1 MSSMSSSADVGA
13 PVHNKKGRGENKGE
27 RGGVQRNSKGDGEG
41 GGHEETPEWNGGFP
55 TQKVQGHRYS
65 G

>member
-27 RGGVQRNSKGDGEG
+27 RGLQRNSKGDGEG
-41 GGHEETPEWNGGFP
+41 GE
-55 TQKVQGHRYS
+55 
-65 G
+65 